1 MLASPHHLQMH
12 TCCCVIPPFNS
23 LLHINRAGVQY
34 NWHKMPDAKKAWISI
49 VVAAG
54 TTLLSLFPGLRLL
67 KKNVEADLEAEAAEK

>member
-1 MLASPHHLQMH
+1 MH

-54 TTLLSLFPGLRLL
+54 TMLLSLFPGLRLL

>member
-1 MLASPHHLQMH
+1 M
-12 TCCCVIPPFNS
+12 
-23 LLHINRAGVQY
+23 QY